1 MRKTVLI
8 ILFAALL
15 SVSALAQRSEL
26 AVVAG
31 VKITPSV
38 GGTNTIFGKTD
49 VDTTFAVEGNFAT
62 TLAHV
67 PFLALQLEL
76 PVIATPKANVT
87 SNIAAADSYSSL
99 YFTPSLR
106 LKFASGAPISPW
118 VSGGAGIVHFSPNAP
133 AFAPGTVHAV
143 VIVPGGTIDPSGARS
158 STKAAYQVGAGLDFK
173 TGFLPLAIRVQA
185 RELYT
190 GLPDLGGIKINL
202 RNNVMV
208 GAGLVFRF

>member
-1 MRKTVLI
+1 MRKSVLI
-8 ILFAALL
+8 LSCIALL
-15 SVSALAQRSEL
+15 SVTALAQRNEL

-38 GGTNTIFGKTD
+38 GSNSSVFGKTN
-49 VDTTFAVEGNFAT
+49 VDTSFAVEGNYAA

-67 PFLALQLEL
+67 PFVALQLEF
-76 PVIATPKANVT
+76 PVIATPRSNVT
-87 SNIAAADSYSSL
+87 SNLTRVDNYSSL

-106 LKFASGAPISPW
+106 LKVAPGAPVSPW
-118 VSGGAGIVHFSPNAP
+118 ISAGAGIVHFSPHTPPNNVALP
-133 AFAPGTVHAV
+133 AGVTLPPAGT
-143 VIVPGGTIDPSGARS
+143 S

-173 TGFLPLAIRVQA
+173 PGLLPLAFRLQA

-190 GLPDLGGIKINL
+190 GLPDFGSIKINI

-208 GAGLVFRF
+208 GAGVVFRF

>member
-15 SVSALAQRSEL
+15 PAGALAQRSEL

-49 VDTTFAVEGNFAT
+49 VDTTFAVEGNFTT

-106 LKFASGAPISPW
+106 LKLAPGAPVSPW
-118 VSGGAGIVHFSPNAP
+118 VSGGAGIVHFSPHVLTIA
-133 AFAPGTVHAV
+133 A
-143 VIVPGGTIDPSGARS
+143 GGTIDPSGAHS

>member
-8 ILFAALL
+8 LSFIILL
-15 SVSALAQRSEL
+15 SMTALAQRNEL

-31 VKITPSV
+31 VKITQSV
-38 GGTNTIFGKTD
+38 GSDSSVFGKTN
-49 VDTTFAVEGNFAT
+49 VDTSFAVEGNYAA

-67 PFLALQLEL
+67 PFVALQLEL
-76 PVIATPKANVT
+76 PVIATPRANVT
-87 SNIAAADSYSSL
+87 SNVTRVDNYSSL

-106 LKFASGAPISPW
+106 LKVVPGGPVSPW
-118 VSGGAGIVHFSPNAP
+118 VSAGAGIVHFSPHVPTLNVALPQGVTPLP
-133 AFAPGTVHAV
+133 A
-143 VIVPGGTIDPSGARS
+143 GAS

-173 TGFLPLAIRVQA
+173 AGLLPLAFRLQA

-190 GLPDLGGIKINL
+190 GLPDFGNIKINI

-208 GAGLVFRF
+208 GAGVVFRF